1 MLHQFCSTQKLQHT
15 GLFAIIK
22 NMKPDYEIIFYE
34 DANTW
39 RQWLD
44 KNHEKIDGVWVKLY
58 KRASGV
64 PTVSYAEALDEA
76 LCYGW
81 IDGQKKSYDE
91 ESFLQKFTPRRAKS
105 MWSKRN
111 IEHIQR
117 LTKQGLMMPTGIL
130 EVERA
135 KEDGRWAAAYDKPS
149 DMSVPEDFLTD
160 LNNHPKAKRLFSTLN
175 KANTYAI
182 AWRLR
187 TAKSDETRKR
197 RQDKILAMLDAGQ
210 KLH

>member
-1 MLHQFCSTQKLQHT
+1 MKSDY
-15 GLFAIIK
+15 AIIAFK
-22 NMKPDYEIIFYE
+22 DPS
-34 DANTW
+34 AW
-39 RQWLD
+39 RAWLD
-44 KNHEKIDGVWVKLY
+44 ENHAKINGVWLRLY
-58 KRASGV
+58 KKSSNI
-64 PTVSYAEALDEA
+64 PSVSYAEALDDA

-91 ESFLQKFTPRRAKS
+91 VSFLQKFTPRRARS

-117 LTKQGLMMPTGIL
+117 LTKQGCMMPAGVI

-135 KEDGRWAAAYDKPS
+135 KEDGRWAAAYDTPS
-149 DMSVPEDFLTD
+149 KMIISDEFLAE
-160 LNNHPKAKRLFSTLN
+160 LKKHPIAEKFFGTLN

-182 AWRLR
+182 AWRLQ
-187 TAKSDETRKR
+187 TAKTEEIRKR
-197 RQDKILAMLDAGQ
+197 RQDKIIALLDAEQ

>member
-1 MLHQFCSTQKLQHT
+1 MLLLRKV
-15 GLFAIIK
+15 
-22 NMKPDYEIIFYE
+22 KPDYKIIAFKDS
-34 DANTW
+34 DAW
-39 RQWLD
+39 RRWLD
-44 KNHEKIDGVWVKLY
+44 GNHDKTDGVWLRIY
-58 KRASGV
+58 KKASAT
-64 PTVSYAEALDEA
+64 PTVSYSEALDEA

-81 IDGQKKSYDE
+81 IDGQKKGYDE

-117 LTKQGLMMPTGIL
+117 LTEQGRMMPAGIA

-135 KEDGRWAAAYDKPS
+135 KEDGRWAAAYDNPSEMAIPS
-149 DMSVPEDFLTD
+149 DFLIE
-160 LNNHPKAKRLFSTLN
+160 LKRHPVAEKFFGTLN

-182 AWRLR
+182 AWRLQ
-187 TAKSDETRKR
+187 TAKTEETRKR
-197 RQDKILAMLDAGQ
+197 RQEKIIALLDAEQ

>member
-1 MLHQFCSTQKLQHT
+1 
-15 GLFAIIK
+15 
-22 NMKPDYEIIFYE
+22 MKPDYEIIAFK
-34 DANTW
+34 DPAAW
-39 RQWLD
+39 RHWLD
-44 KNHEKIDGVWVKLY
+44 KDHAKIDGAWLRLY
-58 KRASGV
+58 KKASGV

-91 ESFLQKFTPRRAKS
+91 VSFLQKFTPRRAKS

-117 LTKQGLMMPTGIL
+117 LTEQGLMMPAGIL

-135 KEDGRWAAAYDKPS
+135 KEDGRWAAAYDAS
-149 DMSVPEDFLTD
+149 SEMTVPDEFIAELKK
-160 LNNHPKAKRLFSTLN
+160 HPVAEKFFTTLN
-175 KANTYAI
+175 KTNTYAI
-182 AWRLR
+182 AWRLQ
-187 TAKSDETRKR
+187 TAKTEETRKR
-197 RQDKILAMLDAGQ
+197 RQDKILALLDAEQ